1 MILQQLKLI
10 VFFRLRLIYTNIII
24 SHKFYNKMSNYDTLN
39 ISLQTDN
46 KRYESRISKTID
58 VDQRSDD

>member
-1 MILQQLKLI
+1 MKLI

>member
-1 MILQQLKLI
+1 
-10 VFFRLRLIYTNIII
+10 
-24 SHKFYNKMSNYDTLN
+24 MSNYDTLN
-39 ISLQTDN
+39 ISLQTEN